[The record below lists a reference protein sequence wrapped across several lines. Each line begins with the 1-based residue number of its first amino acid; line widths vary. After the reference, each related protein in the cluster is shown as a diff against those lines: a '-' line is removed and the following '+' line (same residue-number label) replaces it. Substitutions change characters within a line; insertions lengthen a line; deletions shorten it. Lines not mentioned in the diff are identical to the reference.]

1 MINTQDNSATY
12 DTGRLT
18 KAENGAER
26 FVDAPLLL
34 RRDLPDE
41 ITKSAG
47 TDCSQL
53 FDKYPCR
60 LAEHV
65 DLGAERGSSCA

>member
-1 MINTQDNSATY
+1 MTAGFTY
-12 DTGRLT
+12 ATGRLT

-34 RRDLPDE
+34 RRDPPDE

-47 TDCSQL
+47 IDCSHL
-53 FDKYPCR
+53 FDKHPCR
-60 LAEHV
+60 LAEQV
-65 DLGAERGSSCA
+65 DLGAERGSSRA